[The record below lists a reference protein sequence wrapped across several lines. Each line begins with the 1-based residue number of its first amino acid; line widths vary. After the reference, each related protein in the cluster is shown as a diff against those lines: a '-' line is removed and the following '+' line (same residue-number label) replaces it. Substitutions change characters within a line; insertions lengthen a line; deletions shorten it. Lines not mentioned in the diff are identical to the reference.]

1 MKFAQVLL
9 IAVTSAL
16 PASAQTPGEV
26 EKISK
31 MLIDVAECRIN
42 ILHWNTGMQSDLLAK
57 YGDYADDVLRACE
70 LSIQASDS
78 LIQSFLEKYP
88 GALTAPD

>member
-1 MKFAQVLL
+1 MLVA
-9 IAVTSAL
+9 ASAL
-16 PASAQTPGEV
+16 PGFAQSPDEV
-26 EKISK
+26 ERITK
-31 MLIDVAECRIN
+31 MIIDNAECQIN
-42 ILHWNTGMQSDLLAK
+42 ILHWNTGMQSDLLSK

-88 GALTAPD
+88 GALAAPD